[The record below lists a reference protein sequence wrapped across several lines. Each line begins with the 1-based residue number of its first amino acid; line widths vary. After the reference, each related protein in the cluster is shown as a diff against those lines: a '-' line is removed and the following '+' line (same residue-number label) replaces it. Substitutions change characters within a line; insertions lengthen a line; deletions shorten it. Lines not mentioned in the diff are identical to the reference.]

1 MGRRQEIGRYGE
13 DVAARYL
20 AERGMAVLAR
30 NWRCRLG
37 ELDIVARDGVALVIC
52 EVKTRSGRGYGS
64 PFDAITPVKLARL
77 HRLAAE
83 FLHQSGLQVPR
94 VRIDCVAVLRS
105 PIGPAAVEHRRGIC

>member
-20 AERGMAVLAR
+20 TEQGIAVLVR

-37 ELDIVARDGVALVIC
+37 EVDIVARDGDSLVIC
-52 EVKTRSGRGYGS
+52 EVKTRSGTGYGS
-64 PFDAITPVKLARL
+64 PLEAVTPVKLGRL

-83 FLHQSGLQVPR
+83 FLRESGLRVPQ

-105 PIGPAAVEHRRGIC
+105 PRGRAVIDHRRGVR